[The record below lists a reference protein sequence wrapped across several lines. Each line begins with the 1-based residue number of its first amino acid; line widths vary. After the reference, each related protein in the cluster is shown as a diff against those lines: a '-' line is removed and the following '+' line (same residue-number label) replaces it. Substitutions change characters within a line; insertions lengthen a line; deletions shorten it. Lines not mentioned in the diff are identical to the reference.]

1 MKAVVIREH
10 GGIDKLLYEDVQK
23 PTAGPGEVLV
33 KIGASGVNH
42 LDHDLRE
49 GVSGFGVTLP
59 HVMGVEGVG
68 EVVDLGEGVLSAEI
82 GDRVAIDF
90 AQGDPQS
97 NMWLSGLDGVDF
109 CHGRIGVSQ
118 WGTHAEYTRCLAT
131 SLIPL
136 PAALISTVLSA
147 CTCPN
152 VTAICQDVPNP
163 TTEAAASW

>member
-1 MKAVVIREH
+1 MKAVIIREH
-10 GGIDKLLYEDVQK
+10 GGIDKLLYEDVEK
-23 PTAGPGEVLV
+23 PSTGPGEVLV

-49 GVSGFGVTLP
+49 GISGFEVDMPL
-59 HVMGVEGVG
+59 VMGVEGVG
-68 EVVDLGEGVLSAEI
+68 EVVELGEGVLSANV

-109 CHGRIGVSQ
+109 CHGRIGVTQ

-131 SLIPL
+131 SLMPL
-136 PAALISTVLSA
+136 PDGLSY
-147 CTCPN
+147 
-152 VTAICQDVPNP
+152 
-163 TTEAAASW
+163 EKAAASVVGFGT